1 MAVPAKIE
9 DGAPAPPQAPASVA
23 PAPAS
28 LPPAV
33 AAATP
38 SVTMAVAEK
47 PVSPSEMV
55 KEGSVTNIN
64 KVGWFDD
71 VPSFKKRLEMFL
83 DGPIFVSFMMI
94 LTFWALFSND
104 IRVSALSKEA
114 DAPFEIIITIAF
126 FLFVFEIIATSIV
139 KPQYIMLPDWEAKPG
154 ETQFETWTRRCM
166 FGDFYFW
173 LDWLATLT
181 LLFEISWAL
190 GSVGGSGGGSGAQSA
205 KAVRLVRLV
214 RMVRLVRLV
223 KLYKYAQQA
232 KELQKKKA
240 QRAAKKAAGEKVDTD
255 DDIEIEESHVGA
267 AMADITNRRVLI
279 LILVMLIVVPVL
291 TVSQS
296 DLAADSASFVI
307 HSLAANASSSGVED
321 AVTFVRG
328 KMDVI
333 SVVVTGAGAHNF
345 QYIDQ
350 AMQDA
355 SRASAI
361 TKFSYTTGTVNT
373 KCVFDT
379 SAAASADAN
388 FSIMTTCFVMMLLL
402 LGTYAFSTDVEELVI
417 EPIEKMV
424 GLVKKISADPLGV
437 NYDAMGRMEGFAAGM
452 ETTILLTT
460 IAKLGGLMRVGF
472 GQAGAAV
479 IARNLKGGTGKLNL
493 MAGGTGITS
502 IFGFCDV
509 RQFTD
514 TTECLQ
520 EEVMLFVNRIAHI
533 LHSIVV
539 QCDGSANK
547 NIGDAFLITWKL
559 EETYSAEECTVLA
572 DKALLSFC
580 RAHIEL
586 CKYQD
591 HICNFTA
598 AATERLFKRFPTY
611 RVRLGTGLHVGW
623 AIEGA
628 IGSNRKIDAT
638 YLSPHVNMSE
648 FLESSTKTYGVSLL
662 MSEPFYKLL
671 SPTAKKYCRQVDRLR
686 RNTREEPL
694 GIYCYDTD
702 LNVDFWEVLE
712 TEARKKKGKQRTSS
726 DAGVGNVPAPR
737 RGSVQTPSRVA
748 IPTDSKAR
756 VSGGVSG
763 KKNSGS
769 RERVGGSSSD
779 RGRNSGERGTGSA
792 DRHGGS
798 SGSGSNERTGKNAHH
813 AKFEDLEAFAAEEK
827 RKLEVAP
834 QIILPEYTTDRW
846 TEDLELVELRWKV
859 TDKFRTVWQGGVEA
873 YVKGDWAKARDV
885 FQETMK
891 LSNNKDGPSIFL
903 ISIIDEHH
911 GKAPDNWLGYRED
924 I

>member
-1 MAVPAKIE
+1 MASAEGFEMIAVKTDDTPAASQAPVAIS
-9 DGAPAPPQAPASVA
+9 PAPVSSDATAPPSALMKTES
-23 PAPAS
+23 
-28 LPPAV
+28 
-33 AAATP
+33 AAN
-38 SVTMAVAEK
+38 VEK
-47 PVSPSEMV
+47 M
-55 KEGSVTNIN
+55 
-64 KVGWFDD
+64 GWFDD
-71 VPSFKKRLEMFL
+71 WNSFKKKLEKFL
-83 DGPIFVSFMMI
+83 DGPTFVTFMMI

-104 IRVSALSKEA
+104 IRVSVLPKEA
-114 DAPFEIIITIAF
+114 DAPFEIIVTIAF
-126 FLFVFEIIATSIV
+126 FLFVFEIVATSIV
-139 KPQYIMLPDWEAKPG
+139 KPLYILLPDWEAKEG
-154 ETQFETWTRRCM
+154 ESTFDTWTRRCV

-173 LDWLATLT
+173 LDWMATLT

-190 GSVGGSGGGSGAQSA
+190 EDLGGGGGGSGAQSA

-240 QRAAKKAAGEKVDTD
+240 MRAAKKAAGEKVDTD
-255 DDIEIEESHVGA
+255 DDIEIEESNVGA
-267 AMADITNRRVLI
+267 AMADITNKRVLI
-279 LILVMLIVVPVL
+279 LILCMLIVVPVL
-291 TVSQS
+291 TVSES
-296 DLAADSASFVI
+296 DLAADSAALII
-307 HSLAANASSSGVED
+307 HSLASNASSSGVD
-321 AVTFVRG
+321 KAVTFVRG
-328 KMDVI
+328 RLDVI
-333 SVVVTGAGAHNF
+333 SIVVTGSASNDFNWTDTTLKA
-345 QYIDQ
+345 
-350 AMQDA
+350 A
-355 SRASAI
+355 SRKSAI
-361 TKFSYTTGTVNT
+361 SEFNLVTNGVQTT
-373 KCVFDT
+373 CVFDT
-379 SAAASADAN
+379 SASATESAD
-388 FSIMTTCFVMMLLL
+388 FSIMTTCFVMVLLL
-402 LGTYAFSTDVEELVI
+402 LGTYSFSSDVEELVI

-437 NYDAMGRMEGFAAGM
+437 NYDAMGKMEGFAAGM

-539 QCDGSANK
+539 QCAGSANK

-559 EETYSAEECTVLA
+559 EESYSAQECTVLA

-586 CKYQD
+586 CKYQE

-598 AATERLFKRFPTY
+598 AAMERLFRRFPTY
-611 RVRLGTGLHVGW
+611 KVRLGTGLHVGW

-648 FLESSTKTYGVSLL
+648 FLESSTKIYGVSLL
-662 MSEPFYKLL
+662 LSEPFYKLL
-671 SPTAKKYCRQVDRLR
+671 SQTAKKYCRQVDRLR
-686 RNTREEPL
+686 RNEREEPL

-702 LNVDFWEVLE
+702 LTVDFWEVLD
-712 TEARKKKGKQRTSS
+712 EANRKKKARTAS
-726 DAGVGNVPAPR
+726 DAGLLPAAAPR
-737 RGSVQTPSRVA
+737 RGSILAPRAVAVTRPSDK
-748 IPTDSKAR
+748 DSNA
-756 VSGGVSG
+756 
-763 KKNSGS
+763 
-769 RERVGGSSSD
+769 RVGGAA
-779 RGRNSGERGTGSA
+779 TGKKTDSA
-792 DRHGGS
+792 DRAG
-798 SGSGSNERTGKNAHH
+798 GSNERAGKKASNVIN
-813 AKFEDLEAFAAEEK
+813 FEDIEAAAAEKK
-827 RKLEVAP
+827 RKMEEAP
-834 QIILPEYTTDRW
+834 TIVLPDYTTERW
-846 TEDLELVELRWKV
+846 TDDIELVELRWKIS
-859 TDKFRTVWQGGVEA
+859 DKFRTIWADGVAA
-873 YVKGDWAKARDV
+873 YVKGDWARARDI

-903 ISIIDEHH
+903 ISVIDENH
-911 GKAPDNWLGYRED
+911 GKAPENWPGYRED